1 MHNNGKKHQ
10 RLVKVR
16 EERKSSTERSIY
28 VRGFENKTTLESDLN
43 EYFTQFGKVSSI
55 FVDKEKVRHHRCQ
68 FLSQFS
74 HMLEF
79 RLSRIRTGENEFGL
93 PRNHVCSNQVTT
105 DFKERNLK

>member
-10 RLVKVR
+10 RLIKVR

-55 FVDKEKVRHHRCQ
+55 FVDKEKVRHHVN
-68 FLSQFS
+68 FSQSIF
-74 HMLEF
+74 HICWILNF
-79 RLSRIRTGENEFGL
+79 VKL
-93 PRNHVCSNQVTT
+93 
-105 DFKERNLK
+105 